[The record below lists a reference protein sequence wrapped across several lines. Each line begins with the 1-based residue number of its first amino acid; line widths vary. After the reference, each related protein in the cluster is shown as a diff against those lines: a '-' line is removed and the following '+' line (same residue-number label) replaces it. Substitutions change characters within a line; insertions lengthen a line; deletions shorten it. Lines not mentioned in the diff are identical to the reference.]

1 MTRQQLS
8 VDEKLGGPS
17 IPVPS
22 IWTSLKPSA
31 AVMFNQVDDIGVPR
45 GIKTLLTLRL
55 HSPTSLSHKCTHL
68 GARKLAEHT
77 LRQWQ
82 SVRREQEGIS
92 WPISRTKQSTRR
104 KSSTRLIHPNLSVAS
119 RNAGADGKDPSE
131 GNKLDAMTYQ
141 EIHFSKCVNVPP
153 VV

>member
-8 VDEKLGGPS
+8 VDEKLGGPMTGPS

-68 GARKLAEHT
+68 GARKRRNLTT
-77 LRQWQ
+77 LT
-82 SVRREQEGIS
+82 S
-92 WPISRTKQSTRR
+92 WRST
-104 KSSTRLIHPNLSVAS
+104 LSDNGNP